1 MSWYA
6 LCYFH
11 ARLNKLKTSVF
22 SKGSLFSSKIQNNL
36 FKLQYEESFQHKEK
50 QKYLHSLFY
59 MFLFMKIKVTYVYV
73 KFYNCVEVPP

>member
-22 SKGSLFSSKIQNNL
+22 SKGSLLSSKIQNNL
-36 FKLQYEESFQHKEK
+36 FKLQYEESFQHKRKAEISTACFLCFFYK
-50 QKYLHSLFY
+50 NKKLHMSQCL
-59 MFLFMKIKVTYVYV
+59 MSKT
-73 KFYNCVEVPP
+73 YNC